1 MTASP
6 PVLHVEQD
14 RSVLFDGRHGPV
26 TLATSP
32 HDLAARHWP
41 EGRPSALQL
50 ERAIDDVENAIEQ
63 SRLRH
68 EPRGMLKVGASL
80 LAMLPQRFNSTAT
93 FSRDEVEAEFSRLG
107 TVSAAA
113 EFDVRVTP
121 SGEAAAAV
129 LLLRELMHHLG
140 VESFSAERS
149 I

>member
-1 MTASP
+1 MKTPP
-6 PVLHVEQD
+6 PVLQVEQD
-14 RSVLFDGRHGPV
+14 CSVLFDGRYGPA

-32 HDLAARHWP
+32 RDLAARHWP

-93 FSRDEVEAEFSRLG
+93 FSRDEVEAEFSRLVEA
-107 TVSAAA
+107 TAAA
-113 EFDVRVTP
+113 NVDLRVALP
-121 SGEAAAAV
+121 GETAAAV

-140 VESFSAERS
+140 FETFSAERPL
-149 I
+149 